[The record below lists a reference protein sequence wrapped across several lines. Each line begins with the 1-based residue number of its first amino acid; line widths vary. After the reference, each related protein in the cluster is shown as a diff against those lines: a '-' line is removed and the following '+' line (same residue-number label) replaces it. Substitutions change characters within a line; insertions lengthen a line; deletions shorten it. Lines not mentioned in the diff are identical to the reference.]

1 MQWILCTV
9 FFYLLGFFIALHSFP
24 LYGWLGNLYFMVCL
38 LVPIVLTYL
47 SLCSEVCV
55 LTHFAFTPCFLI
67 YQQLKNPYTV
77 EIFLLPLPLIPVQ
90 LGNWDCCFICCEVM
104 GWDIRCWSEYTLKIP
119 DGAVFCLLIYA
130 EACVSLSGLLLTCTS
145 SNAEMW
151 KPVPQSGLC

>member
-24 LYGWLGNLYFMVCL
+24 LYGWLGNLYIMVCL
-38 LVPIVLTYL
+38 LVPIVLTYFMPLFWGLHFDTLCLYSLL
-47 SLCSEVCV
+47 SHLSTTE
-55 LTHFAFTPCFLI
+55 
-67 YQQLKNPYTV
+67 NPYTE

-104 GWDIRCWSEYTLKIP
+104 GWDIRCWSEYTLKIL
-119 DGAVFCLLIYA
+119 DGPVFCLLTYA
-130 EACVSLSGLLLTCTS
+130 EACVSLSGLLLTCTG

-151 KPVPQSGLC
+151 EPVPQSGLC